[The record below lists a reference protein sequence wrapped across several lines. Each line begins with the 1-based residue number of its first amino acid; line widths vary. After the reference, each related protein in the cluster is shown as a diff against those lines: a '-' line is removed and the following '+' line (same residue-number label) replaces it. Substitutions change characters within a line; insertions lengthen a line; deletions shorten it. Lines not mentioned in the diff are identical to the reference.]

1 MTRTLARI
9 SLVLFLMIAVAYQSW
24 SITVPPDSSDF
35 LFTRA
40 PAAKLTP
47 SLFDIDDEHRGAH
60 AALAIAPAALCLI
73 GPSILLAQPHGHFR
87 SELRFNHSSLHKTTV
102 VLLI

>member
-1 MTRTLARI
+1 MTRTLGRI
-9 SLVLFLMIAVAYQSW
+9 NLVLFLMVAVSYQSW

-35 LFTRA
+35 FFTTA
-40 PAAKLTP
+40 PAAKLAQ

-60 AALAIAPAALCLI
+60 AALAIAPAVLCLI
-73 GPSILLAQPHGHFR
+73 GPSILPGQSRGCFR
-87 SELRFNHSSLHKTTV
+87 SEVRFNHSSLHKTTV